1 MLPGHCKDVAV
12 KDVSFPLTRENIDR
26 AIEGKRAYTR
36 CDHYV
41 LRNCEDLAVVRVVKE
56 EGKEL
61 FRPIVEHEV
70 VSLPQTTV
78 FIQDDS
84 VDVINAP
91 SMARIAQR
99 HPGMTVV
106 VQGLFNHISFIEP
119 TEVLELMVVDVV
131 PPSPSKL
138 SVLVER
144 ALVSGLIDL
153 PVVPSYHEIDL
164 NEKVQEV
171 TTEGVLF
178 PCQASGLVAT
188 GMVYY
193 LDQMPMM
200 SGDVTLIGCDLS
212 ARIYR
217 SLYPRDVERIE
228 MCPQELAPRD
238 GRKCLV
244 KCCKV
249 RDGFQ
254 IKDGMAIVPWGA
266 TVLEVAGAINALF
279 SPP

>member
-119 TEVLELMVVDVV
+119 TEVLELMVVDVY
-131 PPSPSKL
+131 PPP
-138 SVLVER
+138 VQ
-144 ALVSGLIDL
+144 ALGGRGAGVVSGPHRPAGTI
-153 PVVPSYHEIDL
+153 YHEIDSTRSPGGHHR
-164 NEKVQEV
+164 KVS
-171 TTEGVLF
+171 F
-178 PCQASGLVAT
+178 PCQHRAWWPL
-188 GMVYY
+188 
-193 LDQMPMM
+193 
-200 SGDVTLIGCDLS
+200 
-212 ARIYR
+212 
-217 SLYPRDVERIE
+217 
-228 MCPQELAPRD
+228 
-238 GRKCLV
+238 
-244 KCCKV
+244 
-249 RDGFQ
+249 
-254 IKDGMAIVPWGA
+254 
-266 TVLEVAGAINALF
+266 
-279 SPP
+279 